1 MTQRAE
7 TALITMTDRAAS
19 KMVSLLR
26 ERGDAA
32 QVRVFV
38 EGGGCSGYR
47 YGIAPSRDKRDEDVV
62 LAQGELTMVVDPQTL
77 EMMRGASIDFVDDA
91 LSSGFTIDNPN
102 APPASSCG
110 CGGGNNQDPTQDR
123 CC

>member
-7 TALITMTDRAAS
+7 VAPITMTERAAS
-19 KMVSLLR
+19 KMASLLR

-38 EGGGCSGYR
+38 EGGGCSGFR
-47 YGIAPSRDKRDEDVV
+47 YGIAPSPNKRDEDIAF
-62 LAQGELTMVVDPQTL
+62 AQGELTLLIDPQSL
-77 EMMRGASIDFVDDA
+77 EVMRGASIDFVEDVMQ
-91 LSSGFTIDNPN
+91 SGFTIDNPN
-102 APPASSCG
+102 APASSGCG
-110 CGGGNNQDPTQDR
+110 CGARGQDEPTDR

>member
-7 TALITMTDRAAS
+7 TALITMTERAAS
-19 KMVSLLR
+19 KMASLLR

-47 YGIAPSRDKRDEDVV
+47 YGIAPSRDKREEDIV
-62 LAQGELTMVVDPQTL
+62 LEQGELTMVVDPQTL
-77 EMMRGASIDFVDDA
+77 EMMRGASIDFVEDA

-110 CGGGNNQDPTQDR
+110 CGANNADPTQDR